1 MDAWCTWYGKY
12 HYLLNNLATPTQCR
26 DYGYVDLYDL
36 HEGDR
41 IGLRLSQDGVLEFF
55 VNGESQGIAT
65 GTSTPETVMSID
77 ASLEICYHWPCMVAT
92 IIPKQVR

>member
-1 MDAWCTWYGKY
+1 MHLFNLAKFSVNDVDARRMVYIHGMESTIICSVI
-12 HYLLNNLATPTQCR
+12 LATPTQCR

-55 VNGESQGIAT
+55 VNGESQDIAARDVYT
-65 GTSTPETVMSID
+65 RNSDVYR
-77 ASLEICYHWPCMVAT
+77 C
-92 IIPKQVR
+92 